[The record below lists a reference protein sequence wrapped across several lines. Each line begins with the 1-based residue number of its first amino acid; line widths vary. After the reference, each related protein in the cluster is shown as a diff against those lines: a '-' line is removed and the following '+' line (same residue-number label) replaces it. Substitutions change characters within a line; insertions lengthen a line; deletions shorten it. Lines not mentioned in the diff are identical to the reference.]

1 MTFKELGLVKEL
13 QDALDYMGFEKATP
27 IQEEAIPK
35 ILEKKDLLACAQTGT
50 GKTAAFILPVLHKL
64 FTESTDNID
73 ALVIAPT
80 RELALQI
87 EQQIQAFSYFVNVSS
102 ISVYGGGGGQDFEDQ
117 RKALEKGTDIIV
129 ATPGKLISHLNLG
142 YVDFSKLQY
151 LILDEADRML
161 DMGFFDDIQKIVSF
175 TPNSRQTL
183 LFSATFP
190 PKIKKLGREI
200 LNDPDEITIAISK
213 PAEGVLQV
221 AYCAHDEQK
230 NALIKSLIDN
240 KPNYKSIIIFTSTKK
255 KVTDIVRALNR
266 SSYKVQAVSSDL
278 DQKEREAAL
287 QGFRSRTTR
296 VLVATDVLARGID
309 VKDINLVINYD
320 VPGDAEDY
328 VHRVGRT
335 ARADTTGVAITL
347 INKDDMFKFAKIE
360 KLIESTIP
368 KPPLPPE
375 VGIGPDW
382 DPNSR
387 GSRGYGGRGGGKGKG
402 RSGGNSRSRGGK
414 GNNRSNSANNR
425 NNRK

>member
-1 MTFKELGLVKEL
+1 MTFKELGLVSEL
-13 QDALDYMGFEKATP
+13 QEALDYMGFEAATP

-35 ILEKKDLLACAQTGT
+35 ILDKKDLLACAQTGT

-87 EQQIQAFSYFVNVSS
+87 EQQIQAFAYFVNVSS

-117 RKALEKGTDIIV
+117 RKALENGTDIIV

-175 TPNSRQTL
+175 SPKTRQTL

-200 LNDPDEITIAISK
+200 LNNPDEITIAVSK

-230 NALIKSLIDN
+230 NALIKRLIDD
-240 KPNYKSIIIFTSTKK
+240 KPKYKSIIIFTSTKK
-255 KVTDIVRALNR
+255 KVGDITRALNR
-266 SSYKVQAVSSDL
+266 GSYKVQAVSSDL
-278 DQKEREAAL
+278 DQKERELAL

-347 INKDDMFKFAKIE
+347 INKDDMYKFAKIE
-360 KLIESTIP
+360 KLIEASIP

-375 VGIGPDW
+375 IGIGPDW

-387 GSRGYGGRGGGKGKG
+387 GSRGHGGRGGGRGRG
-402 RSGGNSRSRGGK
+402 RSGGNNRNRKGGNRKGGGK
-414 GNNRSNSANNR
+414 GRG
-425 NNRK
+425 K